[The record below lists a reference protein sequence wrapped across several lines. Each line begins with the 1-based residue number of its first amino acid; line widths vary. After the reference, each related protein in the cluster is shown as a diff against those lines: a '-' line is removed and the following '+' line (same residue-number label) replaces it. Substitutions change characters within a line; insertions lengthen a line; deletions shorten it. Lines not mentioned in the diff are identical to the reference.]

1 MKNWKKLLA
10 TGLSTA
16 LILGTLASCGGGNT
30 SSPAASSGAATSGS
44 GSDASSTTTTNF
56 PDGKSLSMIIHASP
70 GGLSDTN
77 ARFIAQMVSDE
88 LGVPFPATNM
98 TGGSGVVAMTY
109 VKESTPDGYT
119 VGYLPC
125 ELAMVKAQGL
135 TEIIEPSA
143 FDMIYACNIQPAA
156 ITVSADSE
164 WDSIEDLVAWCK
176 EHPGELQVGTSGTGS
191 VWHIA
196 ADAFAKAAGIEI
208 NLVPFD
214 GAATAV
220 TNLMGGHVQMVPVS
234 ESEVASG
241 VASGKLKILAVC
253 SSDRS
258 EFNPDVPTLQEL
270 GYDVDVTAWGGF
282 GVAKGTPDDVKE
294 VLYAAFE
301 KAVNSEE
308 FKELASQGQYSPL
321 IMDHEEFAEFAQ
333 SQYEFYTEYFTD
345 TAQ

>member
-10 TGLSTA
+10 VGLSA
-16 LILGTLASCGGGNT
+16 AMMLGTLAACGGGNGSNT
-30 SSPAASSGAATSGS
+30 STGSGS
-44 GSDASSTTTTNF
+44 GSGDTSTGSEF
-56 PDGKSLSMIIHASP
+56 PAANKSINMIIHASP

-77 ARFIAQMVSDE
+77 ARFIGQLVQEE
-88 LGVPFPATNM
+88 LGVPVVAQNK

-109 VKESTPDGYT
+109 VKESAPDGYT

-156 ITVSADSE
+156 ITVRADSE
-164 WDSIEDLVAWCK
+164 WDTIEDLIEWCK

-208 NLVPFD
+208 NMVPFD

-241 VASGKLKILAVC
+241 VASGELKILAVC
-253 SSDRS
+253 SSERS
-258 EFNPDVPTLQEL
+258 EFNPDVPTLQEVGL
-270 GYDVDVTAWGGF
+270 DVDVTAWGGF
-282 GVAKGTPDDVKE
+282 GVAKDTPDDVKE

-308 FKELASQGQYSPL
+308 FKELAATKQYSPL
-321 IMDHEEFAEFAQ
+321 LMDHEEFAAFAQ
-333 SQYEFYTEYFTD
+333 EQYEFYTEYFAD
-345 TAQ
+345 AQ